1 MKYKLNK
8 ICIIYVCFFTLTILS
23 NLILKLII
31 GMEFLR
37 NLFGAENKLP
47 TGGKSAAE
55 FLEYNGELINQ
66 VVRDIVDP
74 FLNPS
79 TATNTTSSEN
89 ETDLSY
95 TLKLMDADTCGQMAF
110 YLSKN
115 MSEMIKTYDISGFGG
130 PINTIAPGS
139 KSITEAN
146 IQTPTGMVSRKQI
159 CERLA
164 GHYVTIINLIGAILT
179 GINPQTNM
187 ALARMNSLYT
197 LADGTPDT
205 FIVNICSK
213 EGNQTVKS
221 SLLDEPGVKE
231 FMDLYLFHLLSVS
244 ESPADKDRVMREYQN
259 LVSKLVDEDRVVAMP
274 AEIPQSVN
282 MEVNNQVT
290 EPELQQTDDNLVTAG
305 PAPVQAST
313 SNELQQDTQKPTPLG
328 IFGNLSD
335 KLSSGIDS
343 LLSNN
348 AQETT
353 QPANQSSYKYS
364 PLSSSSNSSSSSQ
377 SSGTQSSSGSN
388 SSSQSSARYNDSI
401 NVEKQ
406 LELAKLNAELNNE
419 HDLNKKKV
427 LKKRI
432 EDLIHNLKSNNSSS
446 YSYGHSSSSSSGSSG
461 SSASSSSRS
470 HRHKKSRRSSSSS
483 RSNDRYTTLSSSS
496 SSRQYGG
503 VSTGALSADAS
514 VSRFI
519 TFMEKYIQENP
530 NDKRTIM
537 RNVLTLFK
545 GGHFKKP
552 DSARIKTL
560 CKNADADGKNI
571 TLKTNSNNIHLKKYN
586 DNWLEMR
593 HKYMKS
599 VNELVDIL
607 ENRILITNQKTQ
619 KLDVRNLSSRDL
631 LDLETK
637 TRSVLTE
644 LYSNAHQYYVIG
656 VNALYD
662 YYHNL
667 TSGVPAY

>member
-1 MKYKLNK
+1 
-8 ICIIYVCFFTLTILS
+8 
-23 NLILKLII
+23 
-31 GMEFLR
+31 MEFLR

-66 VVRDIVDP
+66 VVRDIVEP

-159 CERLA
+159 CDRLA

-197 LADGTPDT
+197 LADGTTDT

-221 SLLDEPGVKE
+221 NLLDEPGVKE
-231 FMDLYLFHLLSVS
+231 FMGLYLFHLLSVS

-259 LVSKLVDEDRVVAMP
+259 LVRKLVDEDRVVAMP

-282 MEVNNQVT
+282 TEVNNQST
-290 EPELQQTDDNLVTAG
+290 EPELQQTDTNFNAAEPTS
-305 PAPVQAST
+305 VQAT
-313 SNELQQDTQKPTPLG
+313 TFNELQQDTQKPTPLG
-328 IFGNLSD
+328 IFGNLSE
-335 KLSSGIDS
+335 KLSSGIGS

-348 AQETT
+348 AHETS

-364 PLSSSSNSSSSSQ
+364 PLSSSSNLNSSSQ
-377 SSGTQSSSGSN
+377 SSSGTQSSYGSD

-401 NVEKQ
+401 NVSKQ

-419 HDLNKKKV
+419 HDLNKKQI

-432 EDLIHNLKSNNSSS
+432 EDLLHDLQSNNSSS
-446 YSYGHSSSSSSGSSG
+446 YSYGNSSSSGSSG
-461 SSASSSSRS
+461 SSSSRS

-483 RSNDRYTTLSSSS
+483 RSSDRYTSSSSSS

-503 VSTGALSADAS
+503 VSPGALSADAS

-571 TLKTNSNNIHLKKYN
+571 TLKTNTSNQHLKTYA

-644 LYSNAHQYYVIG
+644 LYSNAHQHYVIG

-662 YYHNL
+662 YYHDL
-667 TSGVPAY
+667 TSGVPSY